1 MEYSI
6 EVENLT
12 RRFGKF
18 IAVDAI
24 SFKVKKGEVFGFLGA
39 NGAGKSTTIR
49 MLCAILK
56 STSGTAK
63 VAGYDINREPEK
75 VKRHIGYMSQR
86 FSLYDDLTVIEN
98 LRFFGGIYGI
108 EGNRLEQRIEW
119 ALNMADLGGKEEMI
133 TRSLPVGWKQRLSL
147 GCAALHEPDIIFLDE
162 PTGGV
167 DPLARR
173 IFWDIIDGFAQAGST
188 VFVTTHYLDEAEYC
202 HNINLIQ
209 AGKII
214 AGGSPGTMKE
224 KYIPYPMYEISLDD
238 PFQAM
243 NVLEKAPFTQ
253 EISLFGTDLH
263 LSVKEDEDD
272 LVQMITL
279 YLQERGLRV
288 NFIDKVTPSLEDVF
302 LHLVEN

>member
-133 TRSLPVGWKQRLSL
+133 SRSLPVGWKQRLSL

-173 IFWDIIDGFAQAGST
+173 IFWAVKSITGKTRKPFLCLTCSALPRKERPSIT
-188 VFVTTHYLDEAEYC
+188 VR
-202 HNINLIQ
+202 
-209 AGKII
+209 
-214 AGGSPGTMKE
+214 
-224 KYIPYPMYEISLDD
+224 
-238 PFQAM
+238 
-243 NVLEKAPFTQ
+243 
-253 EISLFGTDLH
+253 
-263 LSVKEDEDD
+263 SVP
-272 LVQMITL
+272 VSRT
-279 YLQERGLRV
+279 GLRGTV
-288 NFIDKVTPSLEDVF
+288 LKTGKQSLRICAPC
-302 LHLVEN
+302 